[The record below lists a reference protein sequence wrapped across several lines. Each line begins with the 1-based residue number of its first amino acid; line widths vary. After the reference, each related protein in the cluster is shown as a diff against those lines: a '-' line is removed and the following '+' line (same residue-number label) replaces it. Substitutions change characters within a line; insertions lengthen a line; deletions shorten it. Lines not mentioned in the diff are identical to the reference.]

1 MLFEA
6 LKMIQGAFQVY
17 VSEVEQPAPAA
28 DLMVLDNI
36 ALAEDLG
43 GARENLDGKIVM
55 SLVNIQEETTLKN
68 IPHYRQENGRTIY
81 KNPPVNLNLFVLF
94 SVLHREQYETS
105 LKRLARVIEFFQYKK
120 EFSFATTPQAGLIDQ
135 DGNVKDV
142 KVYADLYTLTFEQ
155 LNHLWGALGGKQ
167 VPFVLYKFRIV
178 AIEAQK
184 QQGEG
189 SEITEILINE

>member
-1 MLFEA
+1 MLFDA

-17 VSEVEQPAPAA
+17 VSEVEQPPPAA

-43 GARENLDGKIVM
+43 GTRENLDGKIVM

-105 LKRLARVIEFFQYKK
+105 LKRLTRVIEFFQYKK
-120 EFSFATTPQAGLIDQ
+120 EFSFATTPQAGLIAQ
-135 DGNVKDV
+135 DV

-184 QQGEG
+184 QQAEG
-189 SEITEILINE
+189 PVITEILINE